1 MININNVKIN
11 KAKLCRDL
19 KISYNTL
26 NKRIKNIPLK
36 ETRSK
41 PSMIDKYKSE
51 IVKLLEY

>member
-36 ETRSK
+36 ETRNK
-41 PSMIDKYKSE
+41 PSMIDQYKSE